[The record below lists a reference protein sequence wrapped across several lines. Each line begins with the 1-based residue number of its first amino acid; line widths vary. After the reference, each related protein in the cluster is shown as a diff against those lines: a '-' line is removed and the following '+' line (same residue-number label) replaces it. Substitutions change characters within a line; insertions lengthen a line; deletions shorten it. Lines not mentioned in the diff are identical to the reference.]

1 MNTIEIVALLV
12 AIVII
17 VVMLCATKYALTI
30 HKSNPERFNTAANLC
45 VEKMEKIMDKYN
57 VVVDVFPDGKIEYF
71 VGSPKEGARRS
82 KNEP

>member
-12 AIVII
+12 AIVVI
-17 VVMLCATKYALTI
+17 VVMLCATEYALTM

-71 VGSPKEGARRS
+71 VGAPKEGAR
-82 KNEP
+82 NA